1 MCEERNP
8 SHLLT
13 LRENLSRG
21 MQELYDG
28 NTCRI
33 DDLAANTFLVQAV
46 LLTLCKR
53 EMYLWWSWSLHKV
66 TSLCHLFTSIG
77 ASRDSDY
84 IWHWQWNEGRVESEG
99 RAGSIEGVQ
108 VNHSSGFSLLNAS
121 VPHVTWNNEIY
132 SFIATAIMYIKLKI
146 GIGVDDII

>member
-1 MCEERNP
+1 MCDERNP

-13 LRENLSRG
+13 LRENFSKSIQL
-21 MQELYDG
+21 LYDG

-33 DDLAANTFLVQAV
+33 NDLAANTFLVQSV
-46 LLTLCKR
+46 LLTLCKC
-53 EMYLWWSWSLHKV
+53 EMYLWSWSLHKV
-66 TSLCHLFTSIG
+66 TSLCRLFTSIG

-108 VNHSSGFSLLNAS
+108 VNHSWGFSLLNAS
-121 VPHVTWNNEIY
+121 VSHFTWNNEIY
-132 SFIATAIMYIKLKI
+132 SIITTAIMYINLKI
-146 GIGVDDII
+146 GIGGDHII